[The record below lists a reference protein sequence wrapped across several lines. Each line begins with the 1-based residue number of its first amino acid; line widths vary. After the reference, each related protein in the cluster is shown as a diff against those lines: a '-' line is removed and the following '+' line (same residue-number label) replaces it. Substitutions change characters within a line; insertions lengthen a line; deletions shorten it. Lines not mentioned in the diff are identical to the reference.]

1 MANVMTLNKTVKMG
15 SRVTPTWWHRLGGLR
30 TAAFY
35 TVMVAISA
43 FSLFPLVWMAG
54 TSLKTAEEANRSQLT
69 ITPEDAQWENY
80 EKLINDEAFIRAY
93 LNSIFVTTM
102 VLIGTVISVA
112 LVAYAFSRLEWKGR
126 NIVFALMLGTLMVPD
141 QMTMVPQYVLFYKL
155 GWLRSFN
162 PITLPGFFAG
172 GAALIFLL
180 RQFMLTI
187 PKEIDEAA
195 MMDGANPLQIWWY
208 VIMPLCRPAI
218 ATISIFLFVGNW
230 NSLFRPVVYLKQA
243 ELTTMPIYVALLNNN
258 QEVPIQWQAMMA
270 ASVLFVIPVL
280 ITFILSQRFF
290 VEGITLTGSK
300 G

>member
-1 MANVMTLNKTVKMG
+1 MANVMTLKNVKI
-15 SRVTPTWWHRLGGLR
+15 SPTMPRWWHRLGGIR
-30 TAAFY
+30 TAIFY
-35 TVMVAISA
+35 AVMVAISA

-54 TSLKTAEEANRSQLT
+54 TSLKTAEEANRSQLN
-69 ITPEDAQWENY
+69 IIPETAQWDNY
-80 EKLINDEAFIRAY
+80 THLLKDDAFQRAY

-102 VLIGTVISVA
+102 VLLGTTVSVS
-112 LVAYAFSRLEWKGR
+112 LVAFAFSRLEWKGR

-141 QMTMVPQYVLFYKL
+141 QMTMVPQYVLFFKL

-180 RQFMLTI
+180 RQFMMTI

-208 VIMPLCRPAI
+208 IIMPLCRPAI

-230 NSLFRPVVYLKQA
+230 NSLFRPIVYLKQS
-243 ELTTMPIYVALLNNN
+243 ELTTMPIYVSLLNNN
-258 QEVPIQWQAMMA
+258 QEVPIPWQNIMA
-270 ASVLFVIPVL
+270 ASMLFVLPVL
-280 ITFILSQRFF
+280 VTFILSQRFF

>member
-1 MANVMTLNKTVKMG
+1 MANVITLKTTKI
-15 SRVTPTWWHRLGGLR
+15 SPTMPRWWHRVGGVR
-30 TAAFY
+30 TVIFY
-35 TVMVAISA
+35 AVMVLISA

-54 TSLKTAEEANRSQLT
+54 TSLKTAEEANRSQLN
-69 ITPEDAQWENY
+69 IIPEEVQWDNY
-80 EKLINDEAFIRAY
+80 THLIEDTSFQRAY

-102 VLIGTVISVA
+102 VLIGTTVSVS
-112 LVAYAFSRLEWKGR
+112 LVAFAFSRLEWKGR
-126 NIVFALMLGTLMVPD
+126 NIVFALMLGTLMIPD
-141 QMTMVPQYVLFYKL
+141 QMTMVPQYVLFFKL

-180 RQFMLTI
+180 RQFMMTI

-195 MMDGANPLQIWWY
+195 MMDGANPIQIWWY
-208 VIMPLCRPAI
+208 IIMPLCRPAI

-230 NSLFRPVVYLKQA
+230 NSLFRPIVYLKQA
-243 ELTTMPIYVALLNNN
+243 ELTTMPIYVSLLNNN
-258 QEVPIQWQAMMA
+258 QESPIPWQNIMA
-270 ASVLFVIPVL
+270 ASMLFVLPVL
-280 ITFILSQRFF
+280 VTFILSQRFF

>member
-1 MANVMTLNKTVKMG
+1 MANVMTLNKTAKM

-35 TVMVAISA
+35 SVMVAISI

-69 ITPEDAQWENY
+69 ITPEDAQWGNY
-80 EKLINDEAFIRAY
+80 EKLINDESFIRAY

-141 QMTMVPQYVLFYKL
+141 QMTMVPQYVLFFKL

-195 MMDGANPLQIWWY
+195 MMDGANPFQIWWY

-258 QEVPIQWQAMMA
+258 QEVPIQWQAIMA